1 MSLGPDPGP
10 RVDKSAGHNLNVNQM
25 WEIISHPQY
34 IPQLAEV
41 GGDKYEI

>member
-1 MSLGPDPGP
+1 MSLRPDPGL
-10 RVDKSAGHNLNVNQM
+10 RVDLSAVYNLNVNQM